1 MEDQVV
7 VGVRERMTNKECLLI
22 EREIDKLNRSIG
34 VINDLTKLPDA
45 LFVVDVGY
53 HAIAVA
59 EAHKLGIPV
68 IGVVDTNN
76 SPEVS
81 LVWFLV
87 TMTQQKRT
95 PCMRVVF
102 LTPSS
107 KGVAAV

>member
-1 MEDQVV
+1 M
-7 VGVRERMTNKECLLI
+7 

-34 VINDLTKLPDA
+34 GIKDLTKLPDA

-76 SPEVS
+76 SPEGIE
-81 LVWFLV
+81 
-87 TMTQQKRT
+87 
-95 PCMRVVF
+95 RVIPGNDDSAKAIALYTRGIDRKSTRLNSSHVAISYAVF
-102 LTPSS
+102 CL
-107 KGVAAV
+107 K

>member
-1 MEDQVV
+1 M
-7 VGVRERMTNKECLLI
+7 

-34 VINDLTKLPDA
+34 GIKDLTKLPDA

-76 SPEVS
+76 SPEGIERVIHGNDDSAKAIALNTRCIDEAFLLGLSIS
-81 LVWFLV
+81 LSCLNVYL
-87 TMTQQKRT
+87 
-95 PCMRVVF
+95 
-102 LTPSS
+102 LI
-107 KGVAAV
+107 